1 MPKNDFYIL
10 GKNLGVNK
18 KDIDTILEKRT
29 VSDKSV
35 SFLLGA
41 DSYIKGTTYGSISVK
56 DF

>member
-10 GKNLGVNK
+10 GEKLGVNER
-18 KDIDTILEKRT
+18 DIDTILEKRIAN
-29 VSDKSV
+29 DKSV
-35 SFLLGA
+35 SFSLGA